1 MKTILRLAVVSCA
14 GTAALALASNALA
27 TQRLAVAQTATGVTI
42 KISQDQSD
50 AQPAK
55 ITTFVPAGYTVKPTG
70 AVGATIGTAS
80 GQVFATDPNVNLALN
95 GSGDVLVADES
106 KLPAAQVAA
115 CSPGPHLAVWDVH
128 LTVFGQA
135 LDLYVYVT
143 ATSAAETA
151 LGTAKL
157 EVCLP
162 PVDVPV
168 GTPGRAPN
176 GAKLLD
182 ATFTVNNQLALP
194 VGSKRWTSLW
204 TPYAAGT
211 GKPDTAGTV
220 EARSVVGQGA
230 VTIVGRVTSR
240 LRKLLL
246 ITGRVTQSGLPVAK
260 IHVRLFINAKARFS
274 TTTRSDGA
282 YSFRLRNTR
291 RRATTSFFQ
300 AVVTVAARD
309 ITGTACTDPTPGAK
323 CVSATASPF
332 TATSRKI
339 RVRL

>member
-1 MKTILRLAVVSCA
+1 MKTILRLAVVLCA
-14 GTAALALASNALA
+14 GTAALALTSNALA

-95 GSGDVLVADES
+95 GAGDVLVADES

-274 TTTRSDGA
+274 TTTRSNGA

>member
-1 MKTILRLAVVSCA
+1 
-14 GTAALALASNALA
+14 
-27 TQRLAVAQTATGVTI
+27 
-42 KISQDQSD
+42 
-50 AQPAK
+50 
-55 ITTFVPAGYTVKPTG
+55 
-70 AVGATIGTAS
+70 
-80 GQVFATDPNVNLALN
+80 
-95 GSGDVLVADES
+95 
-106 KLPAAQVAA
+106 
-115 CSPGPHLAVWDVH
+115 
-128 LTVFGQA
+128 
-135 LDLYVYVT
+135 
-143 ATSAAETA
+143 
-151 LGTAKL
+151 
-157 EVCLP
+157 
-162 PVDVPV
+162 
-168 GTPGRAPN
+168 
-176 GAKLLD
+176 
-182 ATFTVNNQLALP
+182 
-194 VGSKRWTSLW
+194 
-204 TPYAAGT
+204 
-211 GKPDTAGTV
+211 
-220 EARSVVGQGA
+220 

-274 TTTRSDGA
+274 TTTRSNGA